1 MEVKLQK
8 EALAK
13 HTTALLVEEASD
25 LTMGQSLTVM
35 TPHQIQS
42 VLETKNHQWM
52 MGGWLIKY
60 QAMLLDTPEII
71 LKICQTLSPATLV
84 PRPDHHIPTLEHD
97 CSEIID
103 LVYSSRPDLKE
114 SLLKTRWQLVC
125 WWRLFH
131 GKGDKKCWVH
141 YESV

>member
-52 MGGWLIKY
+52 MGG
-60 QAMLLDTPEII
+60 
-71 LKICQTLSPATLV
+71 
-84 PRPDHHIPTLEHD
+84 
-97 CSEIID
+97 
-103 LVYSSRPDLKE
+103 
-114 SLLKTRWQLVC
+114 
-125 WWRLFH
+125 
-131 GKGDKKCWVH
+131 
-141 YESV
+141 